1 MATVLA
7 LPWPYLCWNLFNR
20 IHLKSIV
27 NCRAVTLPAAAVVVL
42 KGERGVG
49 GDGEAGL
56 RAAVV
61 HDHEAVLGGRQV
73 ERLLEGRARILN
85 EQLSIFGR
93 LQTTVFLVKFTER
106 AGKSG
111 TRFC

>member
-73 ERLLEGRARILN
+73 ERLLERAGILN
-85 EQLSIFGR
+85 SHLWAIRNDSFLSKIYWISYR
-93 LQTTVFLVKFTER
+93 
-106 AGKSG
+106 KS
-111 TRFC
+111 CI